1 MKEQIKI
8 LCTLLTAVIFIS
20 MFVAEA
26 VSLIIGNTEAFQ
38 TVVLGYIALRD
49 LLFLGLITRDAVI
62 EVKKKRSKKSLAAL
76 RRVKTRSE

>member
-20 MFVAEA
+20 MFVAETA
-26 VSLIIGNTEAFQ
+26 FLIIGNTEAFQ

-49 LLFLGLITRDAVI
+49 LLFLGLMARDAVI
-62 EVKKKRSKKSLAAL
+62 EVNQKAERGN
-76 RRVKTRSE
+76 

>member
-62 EVKKKRSKKSLAAL
+62 EVKKEKEQESLSRLEKSK
-76 RRVKTRSE
+76 SEE

>member
-8 LCTLLTAVIFIS
+8 LCTLLTTVVFIW

-26 VSLIIGNTEAFQ
+26 VFLIIGNTEAFQ

-49 LLFLGLITRDAVI
+49 LLFLGLMARDAVI
-62 EVKKKRSKKSLAAL
+62 EVKKEK
-76 RRVKTRSE
+76 EQE

>member
-20 MFVAEA
+20 MCVAEA
-26 VSLIIGNTEAFQ
+26 VFLIIGNTEAFQ

-62 EVKKKRSKKSLAAL
+62 EVKKEK
-76 RRVKTRSE
+76 EQE

>member
-20 MFVAEA
+20 MFVAETA
-26 VSLIIGNTEAFQ
+26 FLIIGNTEAFQ

-49 LLFLGLITRDAVI
+49 LLFLGLMARDAVI
-62 EVKKKRSKKSLAAL
+62 EVRKEK
-76 RRVKTRSE
+76 EQE

>member
-20 MFVAEA
+20 MFVAETA
-26 VSLIIGNTEAFQ
+26 FLIIGNTEAFQ

-49 LLFLGLITRDAVI
+49 LLFLGLMARDAVI
-62 EVKKKRSKKSLAAL
+62 EVNQKSGKGKLN
-76 RRVKTRSE
+76 

>member
-62 EVKKKRSKKSLAAL
+62 EVKKEKEQEILSRLEKSKN
-76 RRVKTRSE
+76 EE

>member
-20 MFVAEA
+20 MFVAAA
-26 VSLIIGNTEAFQ
+26 VFLIIGNTEAFQ

-49 LLFLGLITRDAVI
+49 LLFLGLMAHDTVI
-62 EVKKKRSKKSLAAL
+62 EVKKEK
-76 RRVKTRSE
+76 EQE

>member
-26 VSLIIGNTEAFQ
+26 VFLIIGNTEAFQ
-38 TVVLGYIALRD
+38 TVVLGCIALRD
-49 LLFLGLITRDAVI
+49 LLFLGLMARDAVI
-62 EVKKKRSKKSLAAL
+62 EVRKEK
-76 RRVKTRSE
+76 EQE